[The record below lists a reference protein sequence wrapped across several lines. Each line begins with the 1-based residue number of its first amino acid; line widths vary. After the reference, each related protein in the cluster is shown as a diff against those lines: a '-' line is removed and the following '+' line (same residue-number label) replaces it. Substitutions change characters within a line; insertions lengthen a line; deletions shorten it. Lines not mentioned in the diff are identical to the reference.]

1 MTDRDHQVFCAVLTG
16 LLSNPNVYSAETN
29 AMGGTHFRDHRVIL
43 DEAEKIT
50 AAWIERPTSA

>member
-29 AMGGTHFRDHRVIL
+29 AMGGTHFRYHRVIL

-50 AAWIERPTSA
+50 AACNISR